1 MVKFLVMLKM
11 IIMIP
16 NYDLLVFILE
26 IVPAGCI
33 VQAILSV
40 ALLVISFFFGN
51 ILLASNYITQPT
63 NLEVT
68 EIVRISGK
76 IRFRT

>member
-1 MVKFLVMLKM
+1 MLKM

-16 NYDLLVFILE
+16 NYDPLVFILE

-33 VQAILSV
+33 VPAILSV
-40 ALLVISFFFGN
+40 ALLVISICFGN

-63 NLEVT
+63 NLEVN
-68 EIVRISGK
+68 EIVRISGN